1 MLATLSMTC
10 LRFALGALLL
20 SGCGLISSD
29 VTNFDL
35 TLKPK
40 SFTVDTGS
48 WQVDQ
53 TKADAFLSTPC
64 QMTPTNV
71 CTTAAMTACAM
82 GCTGVCGSASTCE
95 LELNVGVYKMV
106 DLGMEQPELNTINGE
121 PIIKVTLDS
130 LQYEVTANTLNVATP
145 PLTVYVAPMS
155 VMDPK
160 DPQAKPVA
168 TVDSVPAGMTVA
180 LADMTYDDQG
190 KQNLIDTMGS
200 YKNPFNVIIGATLT
214 VKAGDM
220 VPTGKLDATVHIKA
234 HASL

>member
-1 MLATLSMTC
+1 MTC
-10 LRFALGALLL
+10 LRFALGALVL

-53 TKADAFLSTPC
+53 AAADTFLSQPC
-64 QMTPTNV
+64 QMTPMNV
-71 CTTAAMTACAM
+71 CTSAATNACAM
-82 GCTGVCGSASTCE
+82 GCTGVCGSESMCE
-95 LELNVGVYKMV
+95 LQLNIAVYKMV
-106 DLGMEQPELNTINGE
+106 DLGMEQPELNTLDNE

-130 LQYEVTANTLNVATP
+130 LQYEVTSNTLNVDTP

-168 TVDSVPAGMTVA
+168 TVDPVPAGMTVP
-180 LADMTYDDQG
+180 LQDMTYDAAG
-190 KQNLIDTMGS
+190 KQNLIDTMGN
-200 YKNPFNVIIGATLT
+200 YKNPFNVIVGATLT
-214 VKAGDM
+214 LKAGDT

>member
-1 MLATLSMTC
+1 MTC

-40 SFTVDTGS
+40 AFTVDTGS
-48 WQVDQ
+48 WQVSQ
-53 TKADAFLSTPC
+53 QAADTFLNTSC
-64 QMTPTNV
+64 QMTQMNV
-71 CTTAAMTACAM
+71 CTSAAASACAM
-82 GCTGVCGSASTCE
+82 GCTGVCGSASKCE

-106 DLGMEQPELNTINGE
+106 DLGMEQPELNTINNE
-121 PIIKVTLDS
+121 PVIKVTIDS
-130 LQYEVTANTLNVATP
+130 LQYEITSNTLNVDTP

-160 DPQAKPVA
+160 DPQAKPVG
-168 TVDSVPAGMTVA
+168 TVDAVPAGMTVA
-180 LADMTYDDQG
+180 LKDMTYAPDG
-190 KQNLIDTMGS
+190 KQNLVDTMGN
-200 YKNPFNVIIGATLT
+200 YKNPFNVIVGATLT
-214 VKAGDM
+214 LKAGDM